1 MDKLKF
7 IMVFHNH
14 QPVGNFDYVFEMAY
28 NQAYKPFLD
37 IFKKFNLKMTLHI
50 SGPLFIWLNKNKP
63 SYIEEI
69 ANLVEK
75 GQIEILGSGYSE
87 PILAV
92 IPKNDAIQQIEIYK
106 SILEKTFK
114 KTVNGSWLTERVWEP
129 HLPEIFDR
137 AGIKYIIVD
146 DYHFLRSGFSLTEL
160 DGYYIS
166 EFENKKIAIYP
177 GSEKLRYYIPF
188 RTVEENSNYFKEVYE
203 SGGKTL
209 IFADD
214 GEKFGIWPETYK
226 WVYEEKWLYKF
237 FDFIANSSYIETIT
251 LQEHFQNNPP
261 KGICYLPT
269 TSYPELGEWALPSEA
284 SFKFKKYYDRF
295 KSQNDYEEIKP
306 FFQGGQWRNFLSK
319 YRESQLIH
327 KKMIFLSEEIKNF
340 TNDDKEPLYLSQC
353 NDAYW
358 HGVFGGLYLPHLRRE
373 INTNLIKAEKKSL

>member
-166 EFENKKIAIYP
+166 EFENKKNRHI
-177 GSEKLRYYIPF
+177 S
-188 RTVEENSNYFKEVYE
+188 
-203 SGGKTL
+203 
-209 IFADD
+209 
-214 GEKFGIWPETYK
+214 W
-226 WVYEEKWLYKF
+226 
-237 FDFIANSSYIETIT
+237 
-251 LQEHFQNNPP
+251 
-261 KGICYLPT
+261 
-269 TSYPELGEWALPSEA
+269 
-284 SFKFKKYYDRF
+284 
-295 KSQNDYEEIKP
+295 
-306 FFQGGQWRNFLSK
+306 
-319 YRESQLIH
+319 
-327 KKMIFLSEEIKNF
+327 
-340 TNDDKEPLYLSQC
+340 
-353 NDAYW
+353 
-358 HGVFGGLYLPHLRRE
+358 
-373 INTNLIKAEKKSL
+373 